1 MQQAYDLSDERRWQ
15 EICRAEF
22 GLSPLEV
29 ATLAAIVAYCQT
41 QNVSAI
47 SLGTLRGI
55 AETLDRSDVPS
66 DPIDPVSAP
75 GRLHVKGL
83 LTRYGT
89 PANRAFAPTPRGIR
103 RLRS

>member
-41 QNVSAI
+41 KNVATI
-47 SLGTLRGI
+47 SLGTLREI
-55 AETLDRSDVPS
+55 AATP
-66 DPIDPVSAP
+66 
-75 GRLHVKGL
+75 GL
-83 LTRYGT
+83 LARYGT